1 MKNNKRLLK
10 RMYTIGSFLVIAAFL
25 LTACSGAF
33 TFQGSANPNEEG
45 GLDISGGA
53 QPETV
58 DEPAPAAQPAESTGF
73 SQTTIILIV
82 VGIAFF
88 VLILVLLITR
98 GRSRNEPP
106 V

>member
-1 MKNNKRLLK
+1 MIKNTQFLK
-10 RMYTIGSFLVIAAFL
+10 RIYTISTFLVIAAFL

-33 TFQGSANPNEEG
+33 SFSGSANPNEEG
-45 GLDISGGA
+45 GLDISGAA

-58 DEPAPAAQPAESTGF
+58 DEPAPAAQPVESTGF
-73 SQTTIILIV
+73 NQTTIILIV

-98 GRSRNEPP
+98 GQSKNEPP
-106 V
+106 S

>member
-1 MKNNKRLLK
+1 MKTNKQLLK
-10 RMYTIGSFLVIAAFL
+10 RIYTVSSFLVIAAFL

-33 TFQGSANPNEEG
+33 SFQGSANPNEEG
-45 GLDISGGA
+45 GLDVSGGA
-53 QPETV
+53 QPETNV
-58 DEPAPAAQPAESTGF
+58 QPAPAAQPAESEGLN
-73 SQTTIILIV
+73 QTTMILIF

-88 VLILVLLITR
+88 ILILVLLITR